1 MSYEDSL
8 KTGDRSALLSWRFS
22 EIRGLPDIPRYWAQ
36 HRPNKI
42 ALIEGTASRTYA
54 QLDEASN
61 RVANRLLREGIARG
75 SHIGFVGK
83 NSIDFFEIWFGAA
96 KAGCALAAFNWR
108 CSVDELVG
116 ILDDAQS
123 PLVFVSAEFLE
134 TMTQVRG
141 HCQRPF
147 EIVPFKPASE
157 VDGGLGAWLNDC
169 PNTDPNLGHALCD
182 TVLLS
187 YTSGTTGQPKG
198 VMAAGE
204 AFSYSFLCG
213 ALESA
218 MAWRDDDIMLMSMPN
233 FHLAGSWVSIATFYH
248 GASLS
253 ILPAFDPSAF
263 MDVLRRDRPTIAPIV
278 PAAIQFLLNMPNVGP
293 QDFESLRT
301 VMYFGSPISPDLAR
315 RAISTFGC
323 EFHQFYGATEA
334 WFLTTLHHSQHI
346 GDHPARLASCG
357 VPLPLV
363 SIRIADAAGAEVG
376 PGVIGEVL
384 VRTPMM
390 FAGYWNRPQATAE
403 ALRDGWYHTGDLAR
417 RDEDGFIYIVD
428 RAKDMIISGGENIY
442 STEVEQAL
450 QKLPG
455 VRMCAVIGMADEKW
469 GERVVA
475 VIIRD
480 PDVEL
485 SEDDVIAHCRN
496 LIARYKAPKQVEF
509 LDAFPV
515 TPTGKVKKGT
525 LREQLKKAVSGN

>member
-8 KTGDRSALLSWRFS
+8 KTGAQSGLLSWRFS
-22 EIRGLPDIPRYWAQ
+22 EIQGLSDIPGYWAT
-36 HRPNKI
+36 HCPDKV
-42 ALIEGTASRTYA
+42 AMIEGTASRTYA
-54 QLDEASN
+54 QLEDSSN
-61 RVANRLLREGIARG
+61 RVANRLIGQGVARG
-75 SHIGFVGK
+75 SHIGFFGK
-83 NSIDFFEIWFGAA
+83 NAIEVFEIWFGAV

-116 ILDDAQS
+116 ILDDAQT
-123 PLVFVSAEFLE
+123 PIVFVGSEFLE
-134 TMTQVRG
+134 MMTQVRSL
-141 HCQRPF
+141 CQKPF
-147 EIVPFKPASE
+147 EIVSFKPGSE
-157 VDGGLGAWLNDC
+157 AGGGLGDWLKDA
-169 PNTDPNLGHALCD
+169 PSTDPGLAHAPTD

-198 VMAAGE
+198 VMAAAE

-213 ALESA
+213 ALEPA
-218 MAWRDDDIMLMSMPN
+218 MSWRDDDIMLMSMPN
-233 FHLAGSWVSIATFYH
+233 FHLAGSWVSIAAFYH
-248 GASLS
+248 GATLS
-253 ILPAFDPSAF
+253 ILPAFDPAGF
-263 MDVLRRDRPTIAPIV
+263 MEVLRRDLPTIAPIV

-293 QDFESLRT
+293 ADFESLRT

-315 RAISTFGC
+315 RAIATFGC

-334 WFLTTLHHSQHI
+334 WFLTILHHREHI

-357 VPLPLV
+357 VSLPLV
-363 SIRIADAAGAEVG
+363 SIRVADSAGAEVA

-390 FAGYWNRPQATAE
+390 FAGYWNKPKATAE

-417 RDEDGFIYIVD
+417 RDEDGFLYIVD

-442 STEVEQAL
+442 STEVELAL

-455 VRMCAVIGMADEKW
+455 VRMCAVIGMPDETW

-475 VIIRD
+475 AIIRD
-480 PDVEL
+480 PNIDLTE
-485 SEDDVIAHCRN
+485 ETVIAHCRG

-509 LDAFPV
+509 LEGLPV
-515 TPTGKVKKGT
+515 TPTGKVKKAT
-525 LREQLKKAVSGN
+525 LREQLRGR

>member
-8 KTGDRSALLSWRFS
+8 KTGERSALLSWRFS
-22 EIRGLPDIPRYWAQ
+22 EIKGLPDIPKYWAT
-36 HRPNKI
+36 HRPNKV

-54 QLDEASN
+54 QLEESSN
-61 RVANRLLREGIARG
+61 RMANRLIREGVARG
-75 SHIGFVGK
+75 SHIGFFGK
-83 NSIDFFEIWFGAA
+83 NAIEVFEIWFGAA

-116 ILDDAQS
+116 ILDDAQT
-123 PLVFVSAEFLE
+123 PLVFVGVEFLE

-141 HCQRPF
+141 CCQRPF
-147 EIVPFKPASE
+147 MIVPFKPGSE
-157 VDGGLGAWLNDC
+157 AGGGLGAWLAESPGTV
-169 PNTDPNLGHALCD
+169 PNIAHAPTD

-198 VMAAGE
+198 VMAAAE
-204 AFSYSFLCG
+204 AFSYSCLCG
-213 ALESA
+213 ALEPA

-233 FHLAGSWVSIATFYH
+233 FHLAGSWVSVAAFYH
-248 GASLS
+248 GATLS
-253 ILPAFDPSAF
+253 ILPAFDPGAF
-263 MDVLRRDRPTIAPIV
+263 MEVLRRDRPTIAPIV
-278 PAAIQFLLNMPNVGP
+278 PAAIQILLNMPNVGP
-293 QDFESLRT
+293 ADFESLRA
-301 VMYFGSPISPDLAR
+301 VMYFGSPISPELAR
-315 RAISTFGC
+315 RAIATFGC

-334 WFLTTLHHSQHI
+334 WFLTILRHREHI

-357 VPLPLV
+357 VPLPMV
-363 SIRIADAAGAEVG
+363 SIRVADSAGAEVA

-384 VRTPMM
+384 ARTPMM
-390 FAGYWNRPQATAE
+390 FAGYWNKPNATAE
-403 ALRDGWYHTGDLAR
+403 ASRDGWYHTGDLAR
-417 RDEDGFIYIVD
+417 RDEDGFLYIVD

-442 STEVEQAL
+442 STEVELAL

-455 VRMCAVIGMADEKW
+455 VRMCAVIGMPDEKW

-480 PDVEL
+480 PAIEL
-485 SEDDVIAHCRN
+485 IEETVIAHCRN

-525 LREQLKKAVSGN
+525 LREQLKKAISGN